1 MRNIKLVNHACFSF
15 SHKTDGYIVDPWFK
29 GSIFN
34 NSWRLVSE
42 GGDAPENL
50 KYIVISHE
58 HPDHLHWPTLKK
70 LASPDIT
77 IILCERNNDN
87 VESNLK
93 KLGYNVLSLPNQREH
108 DLNGLRIE
116 FIRQGH
122 DHTVVFND
130 GETVMVNQND
140 CHLSEAMANY
150 IKVKYPVIDIWWMQ
164 FSLAGYY
171 GNLDDKGSLWGANKK
186 HRDMFSSYR
195 KTLNPRV
202 AIPFAS
208 FVYFCRDENKALNN
222 YRVTLQSILDEN
234 EGTQILYKGD
244 FVLNENYKERNSLSI
259 SKWESDFDAAREIES
274 PAASRGDLVSCFNSF
289 CEKYKTHGLLEFE
302 LYDEDGCV
310 LNFTEG
316 KCSFGKVTQPVAKV
330 ALYDLSEMFKNPWGA
345 DTMNI
350 TSCFHVYDL
359 QSWKGLL
366 GAVDSL
372 YRR

>member
-1 MRNIKLVNHACFSF
+1 MRDIKLVNHACFSF
-15 SHKTDGYIVDPWFK
+15 SHKTDGYIVDPWFE

-70 LASPDIT
+70 LASPDTT

-122 DHTVVFND
+122 DHTIVFND

-140 CHLSEAMANY
+140 CHLNEAMANY

-171 GNLDDKGSLWGANKK
+171 GNLDDEGSLWGANKK
-186 HRDMFSSYR
+186 HRDMFSSYK

-208 FVYFCRDENKALNN
+208 FVYFCRDENKALND
-222 YRVTLQSILDEN
+222 YRVTLQNILDEN
-234 EGTQILYKGD
+234 EDTQVLYKGD
-244 FVLNENYKERNSLSI
+244 FVLTENYERRNTLNI
-259 SKWESDFDAAREIES
+259 SKWESEFNSDKKIES
-274 PAASRGDLVSCFNSF
+274 PVTSKDDLVKCFKSF
-289 CEKYKTHGLLEFE
+289 CEKYRSQGSIDFE
-302 LYDEDGCV
+302 LYGESGCT
-310 LNFTEG
+310 LNFTKGE
-316 KCSFGKVTQPVAKV
+316 CSFGQVTQPVAKV
-330 ALYDLSEMFKNPWGA
+330 SVYDLSEMFKNPWGA

-350 TSCFHVYDL
+350 TSCFHLYD
-359 QSWKGLL
+359 QQIWKRLL
-366 GAVDSL
+366 GALDSL
-372 YRR
+372 YKR